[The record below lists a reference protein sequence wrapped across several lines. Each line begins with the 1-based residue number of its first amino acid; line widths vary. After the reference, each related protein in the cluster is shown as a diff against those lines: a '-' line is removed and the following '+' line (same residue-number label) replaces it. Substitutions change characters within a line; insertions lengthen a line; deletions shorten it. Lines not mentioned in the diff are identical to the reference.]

1 MSRKTNVLL
10 FAGAALGM
18 GTTAVASD
26 LDLDRAYAAE
36 LRADAN
42 GRTSLLQAGGGSG
55 HDGMFHIGDA
65 SGANRLNVRGVMQF
79 RYLADFRDSS
89 ATIGTD
95 NDTTLGFQM
104 ARARLIF
111 DGNVINENLS
121 FRVDGD
127 FASPANGDNTG
138 AGGAA
143 GFDNFGVFT
152 LHNAYASYAFEGE
165 GSGWSVTWGQMKAPL
180 LYEEFGN
187 EDWMGL
193 AVERSLVNEVFTGGY
208 TQGIAFNYM
217 ADQWSFTGVI
227 NDGAGTA
234 NSPYNFQA
242 VGNPEADFGIT
253 ARLDWKIQGDWAQ
266 FADMTSFRG
275 SNMGARIGG
284 GIHYQSMGDTNPS
297 FAAGPPGSLNPIEDL
312 LVYTIDG
319 AVEGDGWNLYA
330 AFVGQNVQY
339 QGASGFSDNDNFGVV
354 VQGGVFLTNDFE
366 VFGRYD
372 GIFMDSAT
380 PGFVAAAD
388 DSFNFLTVGGNYY
401 FVPESHAAK
410 FTGDIVFSFND
421 TLPNGGLLL
430 PSNTT
435 GVLGDIT
442 DGEVLLRLQMQLVF

>member
-1 MSRKTNVLL
+1 MSRKTNVML

-18 GTTAVASD
+18 CSAAVAGD

-36 LRADAN
+36 LRADAA

-79 RYLADFRDSS
+79 RYMADFRDSS
-89 ATIGTD
+89 AFLGTD
-95 NDTTLGFQM
+95 NETTIGFQM

-111 DGNVINENLS
+111 DGNVINENLE

-127 FASPANGDNTG
+127 FASPANGDNTA

-152 LHNAYASYAFEGE
+152 LHNAYGRYHFEGE
-165 GSGWSVTWGQMKAPL
+165 GSGWNITWGQMKVPI

-193 AVERSLVNEVFTGGY
+193 AVERSIVNEFFTGGY
-208 TQGIAFNYM
+208 TQGVAFGYTSDQIAFT
-217 ADQWSFTGVI
+217 AGFT
-227 NDGAGTA
+227 DGAATA

-242 VGNPEADFGIT
+242 VGNLEADFGLT
-253 ARLDWKIQGDWAQ
+253 GRLDWKIQGDWAQ
-266 FADMTSFRG
+266 FQDMTSFRG
-275 SNMGARIGG
+275 SNVGARLGG
-284 GIHYQSMGDTNPS
+284 GIHYQHMGETNPS
-297 FAAGPPGSLNPIEDL
+297 FAATGAPLAEDAFL
-312 LVYTIDG
+312 YTVDG
-319 AVEGDGWNLYA
+319 AYEADGWNIYA
-330 AFVGQNVQY
+330 AFVGNHVEF
-339 QGASGFSDNDNFGVV
+339 QGATGFSDQDDFGVV

-366 VFGRYD
+366 LFGRYD
-372 GIFMDSAT
+372 GLFLDDTA
-380 PGFVAAAD
+380 PGRTTAAD
-388 DSFNFLTVGGNYY
+388 DSLNFLTVGGNYY

-421 TLPNGGLLL
+421 TLPNGGGLL

-435 GVLGDIT
+435 GVLGDAT

>member
-18 GTTAVASD
+18 GSTAVAGD

-36 LRADAN
+36 LRADAA

-55 HDGMFHIGDA
+55 HDGVFHIGDA
-65 SGANRLNVRGVMQF
+65 SGVNRLNVRGVMQF

-89 ATIGTD
+89 ATLGTD
-95 NDTTLGFQM
+95 NETTIGFQM

-127 FASPANGDNTG
+127 FASPANGDNSATG
-138 AGGAA
+138 GGAA
-143 GFDNFGVFT
+143 GADNFGVFT
-152 LHNAYASYAFEGE
+152 LHNAYATYAFEGE
-165 GSGWSVTWGQMKAPL
+165 GSGWSISWGQMKAPV

-193 AVERSLVNEVFTGGY
+193 AVERSIVNEFFTGGY
-208 TQGIAFNYM
+208 TQGVAFGYK
-217 ADQWSFTGVI
+217 ADQWAFTGVI
-227 NDGAGTA
+227 NDGANTA

-242 VGNPEADFGIT
+242 VGNPEADFGLT

-275 SNMGARIGG
+275 SNMGARLGG
-284 GIHYQSMGDTNPS
+284 GFHYQHMGETNPS
-297 FAAGPPGSLNPIEDL
+297 FAATGAPLFEDL
-312 LVYTIDG
+312 FLYTVDG
-319 AVEGDGWNLYA
+319 AVEGDGWNIYA
-330 AFVGQNVQY
+330 AFVGNHTEFQS
-339 QGASGFSDNDNFGVV
+339 GTGFSDMDDFGVL

-366 VFGRYD
+366 LFGRYD
-372 GIFMDSAT
+372 GLFLDDGGPGRSAM
-380 PGFVAAAD
+380 AD
-388 DSFNFLTVGGNYY
+388 DNLNFLTVGGNYY

-410 FTGDIVFSFND
+410 FTGDVVFSFND
-421 TLPNGGLLL
+421 SLPNGAGLL
-430 PSNTT
+430 PSNST
-435 GVLGDIT
+435 GVLGDIS
-442 DGEVLLRLQMQLVF
+442 DGEVLLRFQMQLVF

>member
-79 RYLADFRDSS
+79 RYMANFRDSS
-89 ATIGTD
+89 AAIGADNETTI
-95 NDTTLGFQM
+95 GFQM
-104 ARARLIF
+104 ARAKLIF

-121 FRVDGD
+121 FRIDGD
-127 FASPANGDNTG
+127 FGQPANGGSTAG
-138 AGGAA
+138 GGAA
-143 GFDNFGVFT
+143 GADNFGVFT
-152 LHNAYASYAFEGE
+152 LHNAYAAYAFEGE
-165 GSGWSVTWGQMKAPL
+165 GSGWTVMWGQMKAPV

-193 AVERSLVNEVFTGGY
+193 AVERSLVNELFTGGY
-208 TQGIAFNYM
+208 TQGIGFNYQ

-242 VGNPEADFGIT
+242 VGNPEADFGLT

-275 SNMGARIGG
+275 SNMGARLGG
-284 GIHYQSMGDTNPS
+284 AFHYQHNGDTNPS
-297 FAAGPPGSLNPIEDL
+297 FAATGVPTAEDTF
-312 LVYTIDG
+312 VYTIDG

-330 AFVGQNVQY
+330 AFVGNHIEFQ
-339 QGASGFSDNDNFGVV
+339 STTGFSDIDNFGVM

-372 GIFMDSAT
+372 GLFLDSAT

-421 TLPNGGLLL
+421 TLPNGGGVL
-430 PSNTT
+430 PDNTT
-435 GVLGDIT
+435 GLLGDVS